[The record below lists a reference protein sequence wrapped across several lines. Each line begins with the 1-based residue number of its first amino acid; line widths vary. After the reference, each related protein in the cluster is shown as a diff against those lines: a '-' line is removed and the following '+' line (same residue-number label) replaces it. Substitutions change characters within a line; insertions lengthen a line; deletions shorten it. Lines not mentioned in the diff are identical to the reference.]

1 MLGQRWPH
9 RATPPLPVSREVGTR
24 TVKAI
29 HAGLINMNDPNNTS
43 EPAGR
48 LQKPVAG
55 FGHTTAINEV
65 TPTQSTGSTLRFR
78 PLLKYKYFNILNN
91 LNNYL

>member
-1 MLGQRWPH
+1 MLWGMGTLGQRWPH
-9 RATPPLPVSREVGTR
+9 GAMLSCAHTAGALLPVSREVGTR

-29 HAGLINMNDPNNTS
+29 HAGLMNMNDPNNTS

-65 TPTQSTGSTLRFR
+65 TPTQSTGSTLRF
-78 PLLKYKYFNILNN
+78 
-91 LNNYL
+91 